1 MCRFA
6 RAILSTAQGPTRP
19 PADYD
24 PWIRGAQLESVPLIL
39 GCRVCG
45 QMHLRSVTPQAI
57 NPLLACANCSAL
69 YERHARNEPPP
80 FLVHLAGLKGAHI
93 A

>member
-1 MCRFA
+1 MCAFA
-6 RAILSTAQGPTRP
+6 HAILHTPQGPTRP

-24 PWIRGAQLESVPLIL
+24 PWVVPLIL
-39 GCRVCG
+39 TCRVCG
-45 QMHLRSVTPQAI
+45 QLHLRGAAPQAI
-57 NPLLACANCSAL
+57 NLLLACANCSAL

-80 FLVHLAGLKGAHI
+80 FLVHLARLKGAHV